1 MNPIESPFAMVRHL
15 TRQTKGYRSRLA
27 TWMRVFKLARLAPW
41 FGPFFREEVQATAKI
56 WKKSRE
62 IRQTPD
68 DLDAERQ
75 RLWKIKAKHDKEE
88 QAKAAAA
95 NQKESP

>member
-1 MNPIESPFAMVRHL
+1 MSPQ
-15 TRQTKGYRSRLA
+15 RQEFGVDLA
-27 TWMRVFKLARLAPW
+27 LGPGRAPW

-56 WKKSRE
+56 WKKYGE